1 MNKEALMQ
9 QIEKNV
15 KSCKEC
21 RLHEQAMNAVPGEGD
36 INSPL
41 VFIGEAPGAN
51 EDKTGRPFVGRA
63 GNLLEKLL
71 GKIGYTREEIWIGN
85 IIKHR
90 PPGNR
95 DPTPDEIRACSPYL
109 SLQLKTMAPK
119 LIVTLGRFAMH
130 YFYKEGTIS
139 KNRGNLIK
147 TDKYYIYP
155 VYHPAAGLR
164 NSSMLRA
171 LEEDFMKIPAVLES
185 IKKGSNKFV
194 INEDV
199 DEDQLSLF

>member
-1 MNKEALMQ
+1 MNKDALMS

-15 KSCKEC
+15 INCKKC
-21 RLHEQAMNAVPGEGD
+21 RLYQEANNSVPGEGN

-41 VFIGEAPGAN
+41 VFIGEAPGAV
-51 EDKTGRPFVGRA
+51 EDQTGRPFVGRA
-63 GNLLEKLL
+63 GKLLENLL
-71 GKIGYTREEIWIGN
+71 GRIGYKREDVWIGN

-95 DPTPDEIRACSPYL
+95 DPMPDEIRACAPYL
-109 SLQLKTMAPK
+109 SLQLKTMNPL

-139 KNRGNLIK
+139 NNKGKLLK
-147 TDKYYIYP
+147 AEKYYIYP

-164 NSSMLRA
+164 NPGMLKS
-171 LEEDFMKIPAVLES
+171 LEEDFLKIPSVLEDV
-185 IKKGSNKFV
+185 KKGSSSLA
-194 INEDV
+194 INSNQD
-199 DEDQLSLF
+199 DAQPMLF

>member
-1 MNKEALMQ
+1 MNKEDLMA

-15 KSCKEC
+15 KSCTQC
-21 RLHEQAMNAVPGEGD
+21 RLHEQALNAVPGEGD

-71 GKIGYTREEIWIGN
+71 GKIGYTREQVWIGN

-90 PPGNR
+90 PPENR
-95 DPTPDEIRACSPYL
+95 DPNPDEISACSPYL
-109 SLQLKTMAPK
+109 SLQLKTMEPK

-139 KNRGNLIK
+139 NNRGKLIK
-147 TDKYYIYP
+147 ADKYHIYP

-164 NSSMLRA
+164 NSGMLRA
-171 LEEDFMKIPAVLES
+171 LEEDFMKIPVVLES
-185 IKKGSNKFV
+185 IEKGSNKFV
-194 INEDV
+194 INQDV

>member
-1 MNKEALMQ
+1 MNKEELMR

-95 DPTPDEIRACSPYL
+95 DPAPDEIRACSPYL
-109 SLQLKTMAPK
+109 SLQLKTMEPK